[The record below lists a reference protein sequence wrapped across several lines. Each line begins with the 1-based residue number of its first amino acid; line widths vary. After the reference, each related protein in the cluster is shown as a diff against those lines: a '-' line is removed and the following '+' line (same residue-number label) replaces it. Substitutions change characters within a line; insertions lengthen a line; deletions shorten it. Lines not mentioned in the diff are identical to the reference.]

1 MMSIFSNSQAQKN
14 NTMTLIKGSA
24 VNRAGLSSIGP
35 NTTIFGEEYLV
46 ENGEIEELHY
56 IMVRVEKMK
65 KSMLA
70 RVEGRAEAK
79 AKDFINLID
88 EQEEAL
94 YRVGEKGQ
102 FDINASG
109 ADIGSMIEI

>member
-1 MMSIFSNSQAQKN
+1 
-14 NTMTLIKGSA
+14 MTLIKGNA
-24 VNRAGLSSIGP
+24 INRAGLSSIGP

-56 IMVRVEKMK
+56 LMVRVEKMK

-70 RVEGRAEAK
+70 RVEGHAEAK

-88 EQEEAL
+88 E
-94 YRVGEKGQ
+94 
-102 FDINASG
+102 
-109 ADIGSMIEI
+109 